1 MAIIAGDIGGTH
13 TRLAVMEGGSE
24 RLRVKDLQVYS
35 SQDHDSLTEILERY
49 KGKGHRSLEG
59 ACFGVAG
66 PVRNGGA
73 RITNLP
79 WQVDEEDLTTS
90 LGVPTVVVNDVEAV
104 GWGIPLLG
112 PDDVTV
118 LLEGEEGVEGNGAV
132 IAPGTGLGQAGLFW
146 DGQEHRPFA
155 SEGGH
160 ADFAPVDEVD
170 WGLQMELASRFGHVS
185 WERVVSGPGLEALHR
200 YLCRRSGAKT
210 EGCPL
215 ESLEAGIRGAEVVGA
230 DSGGPDVMGADS
242 GGPEVMDAEISGPEV
257 ITRAAGEGR
266 CPACSDTV
274 QRFCRVLGAQAGN
287 LALTLL
293 ATAGVW
299 IGGGIAPDI
308 LPLLQEGSFREGFV
322 GKGRLQDLMERIP
335 VRVITDHHIALKGA
349 GRCGF
354 RRLQGQ

>member
-1 MAIIAGDIGGTH
+1 MAMIAGDIGGTH
-13 TRLAVMEGGSE
+13 TRLAVLEGG
-24 RLRVKDLQVYS
+24 RGTLRVEDLEVYS
-35 SQDHDSLTEILERY
+35 SQDHHSLTEILERY
-49 KGKGHRSLEG
+49 KGKGHRSFEG

-79 WQVDEEDLTTS
+79 WRVDEEELARALD
-90 LGVPTVVVNDVEAV
+90 VPTVVVNDVEAV

-118 LLEGEEGVEGNGAV
+118 LLEGEEGVQGNGAV

-146 DGQEHRPFA
+146 DGQEHRPFP

-170 WGLQMELASRFGHVS
+170 WGLQMELARRFGHVS
-185 WERVVSGPGLEALHR
+185 WERVVSGPGMEALHR
-200 YLCRRSGAKT
+200 FLCRRSGAKT
-210 EGCPL
+210 KGCPL
-215 ESLEAGIRGAEVVGA
+215 ESLEAEL
-230 DSGGPDVMGADS
+230 SGPELS
-242 GGPEVMDAEISGPEV
+242 GPEVEDAKISGPEV

-266 CPACSDTV
+266 CPACADTV

-308 LPLLQEGSFREGFV
+308 LPLLQEGSFREGFI
-322 GKGRLQDLMERIP
+322 GKGRLQDLMGRIP
-335 VRVITDHHIALKGA
+335 VRVITDQYIALKGA

-354 RRLQGQ
+354 RRLQNQ